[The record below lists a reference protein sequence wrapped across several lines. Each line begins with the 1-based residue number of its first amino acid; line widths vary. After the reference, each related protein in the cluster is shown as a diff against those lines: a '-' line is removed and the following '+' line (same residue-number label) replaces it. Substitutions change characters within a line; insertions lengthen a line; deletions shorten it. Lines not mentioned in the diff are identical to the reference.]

1 MRTADICTREV
12 ISTEAGVSIRQAAEM
27 MRKHHVGALVVIE
40 PPNGERI
47 PVGFVTDRDIVL
59 AVVAV
64 GIDTEAL
71 TVGDIMS
78 QDLATCAESE
88 NIFDAIQT
96 MRARSVRR
104 LPVLNE
110 KGGLAGMLSADDIYS
125 ALGTHM
131 RELNAA
137 LTREQVHEMKSRV

>member
-1 MRTADICTREV
+1 MRTADICTRQV
-12 ISTEAGVSIRQAAEM
+12 ISTEAGVSIRQAAEL

-47 PVGFVTDRDIVL
+47 PIGFITDRDMVV

-78 QDLATCAESE
+78 TNLATCTE
-88 NIFDAIQT
+88 NETIFDAIQT

-110 KGGLAGMLSADDIYS
+110 KGGLAGMLTADDIYS
-125 ALGTHM
+125 ALGTQLN
-131 RELNAA
+131 ELNAA
-137 LTREQVHEMKSRV
+137 LTREQVQEMKSRV